1 MRELEGRKRVG
12 RAGVHASLEGL
23 LERRLEWCRGSSR
36 GEYDRNEDDERDSRR
51 QVLPL
56 HTSAGIPAKRL
67 HYQIRCANST
77 PSSFSSGN
85 PTSSSEEKRYKTSR
99 SPPPLDS
106 ASFAPPR
113 TR

>member
-1 MRELEGRKRVG
+1 MRTTSETLADKFFRCT
-12 RAGVHASLEGL
+12 H
-23 LERRLEWCRGSSR
+23 
-36 GEYDRNEDDERDSRR
+36 
-51 QVLPL
+51 LP
-56 HTSAGIPAKRL
+56 GIPAKRL
-67 HYQIRCANST
+67 HYQMRCANST